1 MDASCA
7 TRFRGLVTLAES
19 QQGRRLSLQVP
30 YKSSAVVRMS
40 HLPTWMYI
48 MVEEIYHAEVK

>member
-7 TRFRGLVTLAES
+7 TRFRGLVIVAES

-30 YKSSAVVRMS
+30 YKSNVVVRTS

-48 MVEEIYHAEVK
+48 MVEEIYHAEAK